1 MTDTV
6 AHQVSRHFA
15 PPELRQRVADVLAAA
30 GKDASNTSI
39 DELAPLDQW
48 HMMRDV
54 PTRRLAEHAA
64 VTGDQCVLDVG
75 CGMGGPARFLAAT
88 YGCTVTGVDIT
99 TPYLE
104 TAALLT
110 ELTGLT
116 DRVSFQHADAT
127 DLPFADDMFD
137 LVWTQHAAQ
146 SIPDKAA
153 FFAELHRV
161 LKRGGT
167 AVIHDLYRGA
177 SGEVHFPAFWGRS
190 DSISFLVTD
199 SEMRS
204 LLETGGFEVVEWTDT
219 TDEVLAFNADR
230 LERGIPAP
238 IPGLNISLL
247 FGDETMTMAANGV
260 QDLRDGAVGT
270 FEAVLTGR

>member
-1 MTDTV
+1 MNDTI
-6 AHQVSRHFA
+6 AHQVARHFA
-15 PPELRQRVADVLAAA
+15 PTELRQRVAEVLAAA
-30 GKDASNTSI
+30 GKDTSNTSI
-39 DELAPLDQW
+39 DELTPLDQW
-48 HMMRDV
+48 HMMRDI
-54 PTRRLAEHAA
+54 PTRRLAERAKISSH
-64 VTGDQCVLDVG
+64 QRVLDVG
-75 CGMGGPARFLAAT
+75 CGMGGPARFLAGT

-110 ELTGLT
+110 ELTNLT

-127 DLPFADDMFD
+127 ALPFADGTFD

-153 FFAELHRV
+153 FFAELRRV
-161 LKRGGT
+161 LKRDGT

-177 SGEVHFPAFWGRS
+177 AGEVHFPAFWGRS
-190 DSISFLVTD
+190 DSISFLITD
-199 SEMRS
+199 TEMRS
-204 LLETGGFEVVEWTDT
+204 LLETSGFAVLEWDDT

-230 LERGIPAP
+230 LERGIPTP

-247 FGDETMTMAANGV
+247 FGEETMTMAANGV
-260 QDLRDGAVGT
+260 EDLRDGAVGT
-270 FEAVLTGR
+270 FEAVLRGR